1 MLRDQQ
7 VQFGGRTIGA
17 ELRNPDFVRLADAFG
32 VRARRVQSPDAL
44 RTALAEE
51 LAAGEPSL
59 IEVAIEPGSETSPW
73 NLIHMKTRPSLS
85 R

>member
-1 MLRDQQ
+1 MAEQLSQAESA
-7 VQFGGRTIGA
+7 GA
-17 ELRNPDFVRLADAFG
+17 KETGADESAA
-32 VRARRVQSPDAL
+32 VDAL